1 MTDNILALIAAS
13 ASIALAPIRYDG
25 YYSNRTRM
33 SATGRGCVKRAL
45 ILMSMGQRTT
55 LAMNRQR
62 RRLLVPL

>member
-33 SATGRGCVKRAL
+33 SAFGREADMDVLCC
-45 ILMSMGQRTT
+45 T
-55 LAMNRQR
+55 L
-62 RRLLVPL
+62 